1 LKKILKL
8 CWKNQHVNKSMV
20 NHEKF
25 FIPTVNVNSDGDILN
40 NSENGNNFN
49 NSDSSNIVEMSWWM
63 YYENMQYI
71 YEFIRTLDYLSE
83 KQKLLFL

>member
-1 LKKILKL
+1 
-8 CWKNQHVNKSMV
+8 MV

-49 NSDSSNIVEMSWWM
+49 NSDSSNIVEMSW
-63 YYENMQYI
+63 
-71 YEFIRTLDYLSE
+71 
-83 KQKLLFL
+83 